1 MKYVIIGAGP
11 TGLSLA
17 HALAA
22 NNYEVDIIER
32 DSQLGGSWNS
42 QWKDGKYFSE
52 NSPRV
57 LGYTK
62 TVVRDFFY
70 NLGMTSDDFSN
81 VYGNILEA
89 NKKLIYFLKILLHLV
104 ITLYLYGVLLIIK
117 LLKPIL
123 QCKNGWII
131 II

>member
-1 MKYVIIGAGP
+1 MKYVIVGGGP

-17 HALAA
+17 HVLA
-22 NNYEVDIIER
+22 NNGYEVDIIER

-42 QWKDGKYFSE
+42 QWKEGNILVRIHRE
-52 NSPRV
+52 L

-70 NLGMTSDDFSN
+70 NIGMTSDDFSN

-89 NKKLIYFLKILLHLV
+89 NKKVGDFLKESFTFNDYIYF
-104 ITLYLYGVLLIIK
+104 YGE
-117 LLKPIL
+117 
-123 QCKNGWII
+123 
-131 II
+131 

>member
-1 MKYVIIGAGP
+1 MKYVIIGVQS

-17 HALAA
+17 HALAV

-57 LGYTK
+57 IGYS
-62 TVVRDFFY
+62 Y
-70 NLGMTSDDFSN
+70 NLQNFLRHWN
-81 VYGNILEA
+81 VMKIY
-89 NKKLIYFLKILLHLV
+89 LIYMV
-104 ITLYLYGVLLIIK
+104 ISYKQTK
-117 LLKPIL
+117 K
-123 QCKNGWII
+123 
-131 II
+131 